1 MGPLAI
7 LGGAAYAG
15 KKLKN
20 NRGSRILLIIV
31 IVVIVFLLILIT
43 SILVYFDKYIYLVIP
58 WIAGVGLIIGMV
70 FLYENGKNSKNNT
83 SSNNISIGVP
93 PSSMF
98 YGMNEFSGGNYP
110 SYQPSKPYQSYQ
122 PSKPYQS
129 YQPSK
134 PYQSYQSYQSY
145 QPSKPSKSY
154 QPDKLDKLKKMD
166 KYQELQH
173 RANSQNQQV
182 KTQSNPQTLAEVTPS
197 ELSVWERTGG
207 KELLK
212 ELIED

>member
-122 PSKPYQS
+122 PSKP
-129 YQPSK
+129 
-134 PYQSYQSYQSY
+134 
-145 QPSKPSKSY
+145 SKSY

>member
-134 PYQSYQSYQSY
+134 PYQSYQ
-145 QPSKPSKSY
+145 
-154 QPDKLDKLKKMD
+154 PDKLDKLKKMD

>member
-122 PSKPYQS
+122 
-129 YQPSK
+129 
-134 PYQSYQSYQSY
+134 SYQSY